1 VGAGALDVAGSE
13 GEVVTVGPPS
23 AGGRELPADV
33 DDGDAVAGADDE
45 DDADDGSTETPEATE
60 VGAAAAG
67 EPASV
72 PPLGVRE
79 SPTVT
84 RPPLA
89 GPEPSGAGE
98 SEPPAMTA
106 ITATAPATPSAPA
119 TAATRRRPP
128 ALRSARRRAAR
139 PSPGATGSVSRGSSL
154 VFS

>member
-1 VGAGALDVAGSE
+1 VGAGALDVAGSG
-13 GEVVTVGPPS
+13 GEVVTVGPPA
-23 AGGRELPADV
+23 AGDWGSRADEDG
-33 DDGDAVAGADDE
+33 DDGDDEEDADDE
-45 DDADDGSTETPEATE
+45 DDGPTGTPAAE

-72 PPLGVRE
+72 LPLGVPE

-84 RPPLA
+84 RPPRA

-128 ALRSARRRAAR
+128 VPRSARRRAAR
-139 PSPGATGSVSRGSSL
+139 PSPGGTGSVSRGSSL
-154 VFS
+154 VSS

>member
-1 VGAGALDVAGSE
+1 M
-13 GEVVTVGPPS
+13 
-23 AGGRELPADV
+23 
-33 DDGDAVAGADDE
+33 DDGDDVADADDE
-45 DDADDGSTETPEATE
+45 DDRPTDTPTAE

-72 PPLGVRE
+72 LPLGVRE

-84 RPPLA
+84 RPPRA

-106 ITATAPATPSAPA
+106 ITVTAPTTPSAPA

-128 ALRSARRRAAR
+128 VPCSARRRAAR
-139 PSPGATGSVSRGSSL
+139 PSPGGTGSVSRGSSL